1 MICLLVNCLSCSLW
15 PKRLELGCQKKPT
28 SSIEINTNNQSTEPL
43 LQGNSSKVTE
53 EHQALVKLLA
63 ELKGIEKTLSLLF
76 NNRNEE
82 EKQGYWTCVAK
93 KVNKTFFIF
102 YVTVVVLFLIVVFVK
117 WNNAQH

>member
-1 MICLLVNCLSCSLW
+1 M
-15 PKRLELGCQKKPT
+15 
-28 SSIEINTNNQSTEPL
+28 
-43 LQGNSSKVTE
+43 QGNSSKVTE

-82 EKQGYWTCVAK
+82 EKQGYWTSVAK
-93 KVNKTFFIF
+93 KVNKAFFIF

-117 WNNAQH
+117 WNTAQQ